1 MCAIVEFLRSNSQQ
15 RILGLAAR
23 NKLITYILITRA
35 KAMQST
41 GEEEKK
47 PQPISLLPSVRKHRL
62 SASVIIKSLTYLSES
77 RKTQFAYGITRKIK
91 LTR

>member
-41 GEEEKK
+41 GEEEEKNFNRLVYFLRCASTDY
-47 PQPISLLPSVRKHRL
+47 QPPS
-62 SASVIIKSLTYLSES
+62 S
-77 RKTQFAYGITRKIK
+77 
-91 LTR
+91 